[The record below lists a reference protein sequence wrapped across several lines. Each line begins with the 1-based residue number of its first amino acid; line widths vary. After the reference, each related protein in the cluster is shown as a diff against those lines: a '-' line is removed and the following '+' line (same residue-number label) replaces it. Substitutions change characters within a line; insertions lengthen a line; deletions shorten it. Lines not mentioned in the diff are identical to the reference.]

1 MLASAF
7 LLGQKPPS
15 IWRAKMGRRKKGNP
29 VHGWV
34 ILDKPLGLGSTQA
47 VSQVRRIFD
56 AQKAG
61 HAGTLDPMATGILAI
76 ALGEATKTVPYAMDS
91 DKVYRF
97 TAQWGE
103 SRDSDD
109 AQGKVTGT
117 SDRRP
122 TEAEI
127 LAQLPRFTGTLTQV
141 PPAYSAIKVDGERAY
156 DLARG
161 GENVV
166 LEPRQVE
173 VYEARLLG
181 VTPDSA
187 EFEICCGKGTYV
199 RSWVR
204 DIALALG
211 TLGHVT
217 ALRRTR
223 LGSWEEKD
231 AVTLDTLGPFMHS
244 PAAFGYLKPLA
255 TALDGIPALAVSGP
269 DTVRIRSGNPILI
282 RANIFAKLKDWED
295 GEDGLHGLVV
305 FLKDEEGAPVALA
318 EIAEGELR
326 PFRVFNFANP

>member
-1 MLASAF
+1 
-7 LLGQKPPS
+7 LGK
-15 IWRAKMGRRKKGNP
+15 RKKGNP

-34 ILDKPLGLGSTQA
+34 VLDKPLGLGSTQA
-47 VSQVRRIFD
+47 VGVIRRIFD

-97 TAQWGE
+97 TARWGE

-117 SDRRP
+117 SPNRP
-122 TEAEI
+122 AEAAI

-161 GENVV
+161 GEDVV
-166 LEPRQVE
+166 LEARPVE
-173 VYEARLLG
+173 VFEARLLG
-181 VTPDSA
+181 AEDGTA
-187 EFEICCGKGTYV
+187 EFEIRCGKGTYV

-223 LGSWEEKD
+223 LGGWDEKT
-231 AVTLDTLGPFMHS
+231 AVGLDTLTPFMHS
-244 PAAFGYLKPLA
+244 PAAFGYLRPLS

-282 RANIFAKLKDWED
+282 RANIFARMKDGFGD
-295 GEDGLHGLVV
+295 GELSGLTV
-305 FLKDEEGAPVALA
+305 FLKDEEGQPVALA

-326 PFRVFNFANP
+326 PFRVFNFSTP